1 MISIVKE
8 VIAEHL
14 SLEDEMDSISENTR
28 LVEDLNLDSLDAVE
42 ISMLIEDKL
51 NIEFDEADLEG
62 VSTVADLVKA
72 IEKVKA

>member
-14 SLEDEMDSISENTR
+14 SLEDEMGLISENTR

>member
-14 SLEDEMDSISENTR
+14 SLEDEMDSIRENTR